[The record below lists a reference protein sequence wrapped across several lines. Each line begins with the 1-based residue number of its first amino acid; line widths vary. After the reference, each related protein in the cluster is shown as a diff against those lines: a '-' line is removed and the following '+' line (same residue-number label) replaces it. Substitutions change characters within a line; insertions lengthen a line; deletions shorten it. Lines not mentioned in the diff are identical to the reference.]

1 MTLSLAQLVAI
12 VKFISNTLKVLK
24 SIFPYWYT
32 SRINTA
38 LGNPAVPSG
47 TQFNIGAASSSDS
60 NLIPDNIP
68 LISIRLA
75 PSVDSSITGAL
86 GEREIINRMSLAL
99 DSVGI
104 LTTHESEISLIL
116 NPQLSTDEF
125 QNVDE
130 PSLCQLVRHGASDR
144 ITGGSKIL
152 SFRASG
158 AGNGQTSSTN
168 YDLTKLSDLG
178 NSILGG
184 DGVYP
189 NGPDLLCLVANIVDS
204 TGVDA
209 LTTLIQSLPVL
220 PGRNLKRNLRRTNM
234 DVNHLP
240 AESGTATLEDLVTAL
255 AAVQWDF
262 AETEDAAAIE
272 SYKAA
277 RAVQGQLILRAQWS
291 KSS

>member
-1 MTLSLAQLVAI
+1 MQI
-12 VKFISNTLKVLK
+12 NTLIYHPTVANAYFLEGRPIDSK
-24 SIFPYWYT
+24 SPATSSYREVYVQYFEGTQDIFPYWYT

-125 QNVDE
+125 QNVDD

-144 ITGGSKIL
+144 ITGGSTIL

-204 TGVDA
+204 TGVD
-209 LTTLIQSLPVL
+209 
-220 PGRNLKRNLRRTNM
+220 TNNPYSISAR
-234 DVNHLP
+234 VTWQ
-240 AESGTATLEDLVTAL
+240 ESQA
-255 AAVQWDF
+255 
-262 AETEDAAAIE
+262 
-272 SYKAA
+272 
-277 RAVQGQLILRAQWS
+277 
-291 KSS
+291 